1 MKTYQTKYKDRHD
14 KSKVCSEWYLTFNDR
29 TGKRRRLKAYTNK
42 NESSKLC
49 LEIQTVMNNNGRLG
63 TDADKKWFTDL
74 MPRIQNKLIEWNIVD
89 RRSTTDHL
97 ATPLLDHLKVFL
109 ETRKARACKE
119 HYITRTESSILRV
132 MNGCGFKM
140 FSDIDGTAVETFL
153 ARGRSEDGYGQGTYN
168 VHLRA
173 FKTFTKWLFDE
184 RGLPDSLIRIKLI
197 KQTEKRKKRRPL
209 NADEKSRLLS
219 ATRNGKHRGRMSAEA
234 RYMVYHIALECGLR
248 YSEIKVLRVL
258 SFNFNVSPCTVRVE
272 AENAKGKET
281 DDLILNDKTAAEI
294 KVFLSG
300 KEPTDLAF
308 DLPFGSHAVNM
319 IRRDLEIAGVDYTD
333 AAGRDI
339 DFHSLRHTFITDL
352 FLAGVPA
359 TVVQKL
365 ARHKDLATT
374 MLYSHVTQIDKWAA
388 IKKLRDLTVSCPDGT
403 LQKTTMDNRGLRNSD
418 NVPNMA
424 LSA

>member
-1 MKTYQTKYKDRHD
+1 
-14 KSKVCSEWYLTFNDR
+14 
-29 TGKRRRLKAYTNK
+29 
-42 NESSKLC
+42 
-49 LEIQTVMNNNGRLG
+49 
-63 TDADKKWFTDL
+63 
-74 MPRIQNKLIEWNIVD
+74 
-89 RRSTTDHL
+89 
-97 ATPLLDHLKVFL
+97 
-109 ETRKARACKE
+109 
-119 HYITRTESSILRV
+119 
-132 MNGCGFKM
+132 M

-234 RYMVYHIALECGLR
+234 RYMVYRIALECGLR

-333 AAGRDI
+333 AAGQDI
-339 DFHSLRHTFITDL
+339 DFHSLRHTFITNL

-359 TVVQKL
+359 TVVQRL
-365 ARHKDLATT
+365 ARHKDLKTT
-374 MLYSHVTQIDKWAA
+374 MLYSHVTLSDQVAA
-388 IKKLRDLTVSCPDGT
+388 IRKLRDLTVVRQNGILPRTIVDTSGQRN
-403 LQKTTMDNRGLRNSD
+403 LDND
-418 NVPNMA
+418 AITA